1 MLHVQLSNGKLVE
14 HLVEDMQQ
22 SSSIQEMLRASSLV
36 SSSSFAA
43 SVPPSLASQGQGQA
57 ATEGFELE
65 LERRQS
71 RVDSLK
77 AHNDLLTLTLDESKR
92 HCEHLS
98 ALLGQYESNCT
109 AHQLATGYAD
119 QALEAYDILA
129 RITTATASSS
139 NPDHRSTFYSLEIIK
154 L

>member
-36 SSSSFAA
+36 SSSSSAA
-43 SVPPSLASQGQGQA
+43 SVPPSLSSQGQGQA

-109 AHQLATGYAD
+109 AYQLATGFAD

-139 NPDHRSTFYSLEIIK
+139 NPDQRSMFYSPEIIK